1 MDPQPWCM
9 VGLGYSGGSH
19 ALEELYASLCDCFF
33 VNKINDFVVVYYSFS
48 FLSFV
53 TYGIQTWLYAKK
65 EWGIRVRRRWGIGE
79 WQVSL
84 IKIISC
90 TPSVYSMVYSV
101 TLCCTRVATMELDQ
115 TIGQRTKTRYLY
127 DMNLWWKRVR
137 VRERSEIWVR
147 NRCITAGLFF
157 MYENYI
163 NLFFFFFCSEKCSG
177 KLSSNIRNEF
187 RILIVSLSNPR
198 ETKPTN

>member
-19 ALEELYASLCDCFF
+19 ALEELYASLFVF
-33 VNKINDFVVVYYSFS
+33 SVVNKIKDFVVVYYSFS

-79 WQVSL
+79 WQVPD

-101 TLCCTRVATMELDQ
+101 TLCCTRVATMEADQ

-127 DMNLWWKRVR
+127 DMNLWWKRRR
-137 VRERSEIWVR
+137 VRERREGWLC
-147 NRCITAGLFF
+147 NRCITAGLFS
-157 MYENYI
+157 MYENDI
-163 NLFFFFFCSEKCSG
+163 RDSLCFFSFF
-177 KLSSNIRNEF
+177 
-187 RILIVSLSNPR
+187 VPR
-198 ETKPTN
+198 SVPGSWVVI